1 MYAALDEASKQLE
14 GYGSTTKKGKKE
26 DAVTKATRPGG
37 KKFGMTALEAFARE
51 EAKNIPALA
60 EAINRREEMQRAV
73 DQDKNVSSRALKRSS
88 KKDNLSNGGKL
99 STKQNRVY
107 EGRQLVGKRFCSSPS
122 HGDSEWRLHEI
133 TSHVQKSTLRTDA
146 HNERLRKK
154 RKTKAPDAQHGP
166 GMNSM
171 VFTTRLVEN
180 DGTLGEDSNHDGDG
194 DFTTIGWDE
203 DYLKAKVELWKT
215 GKGKDPQHYVD
226 YQAKADDGAGPDA
239 GAVTADDTY
248 LPDENDIRASYTPA
262 GKHSRA

>member
-1 MYAALDEASKQLE
+1 M
-14 GYGSTTKKGKKE
+14 
-26 DAVTKATRPGG
+26 
-37 KKFGMTALEAFARE
+37 
-51 EAKNIPALA
+51 
-60 EAINRREEMQRAV
+60 
-73 DQDKNVSSRALKRSS
+73 
-88 KKDNLSNGGKL
+88 
-99 STKQNRVY
+99 Y

-122 HGDSEWRLHEI
+122 HGDSEWREHEI

-171 VFTTRLVEN
+171 VYTTRLVEN